1 MKGLSVENNQ
11 KEGFLIGN
19 YVTKLFPHEV
29 RRTHLGIAGMNPI
42 PLHDSSSRVQMFCS
56 HLGQKLVFHGVE
68 ENQIQS
74 GLEYE
79 FAKANF
85 RVAMPKRGR
94 ILAVIPRYGQAMGA
108 DAIRENP
115 ETFVIY
121 QDISDRNTIGTIDI
135 LSLERHFSYHPYF
148 GFDYKNGEGLKNLR
162 KDEVIEEDTVL
173 LETPTTSET
182 GGYKFGINAKVA
194 LMTLPE
200 VSEDGVIISESFAEK
215 LKFYKY
221 ETRYIEFGKDQF
233 PLNIYGDAENYKFL
247 PEIGERVRDDG
258 LLAVLREI
266 DDEMSLVD
274 QNVNTTRVVDHV
286 FDTKVHVV
294 GGGVVEDIVVIC
306 NDDSQNRITA
316 QTKQLEKYIVANTT
330 FDRRILSLHKEMV
343 KKYGQDNLP
352 YSGAFYQTVRQSL
365 ITTNMEG
372 KEKIALQHRKSQL
385 DHFRVIVV
393 VKKEIKPNYGF
404 KITNLGGCKGVVCGI
419 RKDEDMPIDQDG
431 NRADVIMDPK
441 AFVNRMT
448 MSGLITHFLTATARD
463 IAKRVRAKLGI
474 ELGEK
479 RWSGDRKIRQLVTSN
494 PGLVKECY
502 EYMLEFLRLCAPLQ
516 HERYEQEQFNSDMAL
531 SYMVTSCID
540 KMYLYTPL
548 EFSPEYAKNIPI
560 INEKFKPLKGPVQ
573 ITKLNGEKVWTK
585 ENVMIGDMYII
596 ELEKIGDDLSA
607 VASAKTQHHGVL
619 AQIGKQDKYSDS
631 IRNQPIKGIGE
642 PDGRL
647 FVAYC
652 PLPFIAEMMDRNNNP
667 IVHKEVITNSL
678 NSDKPT
684 NVQCLVDRKQFEY
697 GSTKP
702 IQFLDHLAACSGWKL
717 VYHSHKKAK
726 A

>member
-1 MKGLSVENNQ
+1 M
-11 KEGFLIGN
+11 
-19 YVTKLFPHEV
+19 
-29 RRTHLGIAGMNPI
+29 
-42 PLHDSSSRVQMFCS
+42 
-56 HLGQKLVFHGVE
+56 
-68 ENQIQS
+68 
-74 GLEYE
+74 
-79 FAKANF
+79 
-85 RVAMPKRGR
+85 
-94 ILAVIPRYGQAMGA
+94 
-108 DAIRENP
+108 
-115 ETFVIY
+115 
-121 QDISDRNTIGTIDI
+121 
-135 LSLERHFSYHPYF
+135 
-148 GFDYKNGEGLKNLR
+148 
-162 KDEVIEEDTVL
+162 
-173 LETPTTSET
+173 
-182 GGYKFGINAKVA
+182 
-194 LMTLPE
+194 
-200 VSEDGVIISESFAEK
+200 
-215 LKFYKY
+215 
-221 ETRYIEFGKDQF
+221 
-233 PLNIYGDAENYKFL
+233 
-247 PEIGERVRDDG
+247 
-258 LLAVLREI
+258 
-266 DDEMSLVD
+266 
-274 QNVNTTRVVDHV
+274 VDHV

-306 NDDSQNRITA
+306 NDDSQNRITT
-316 QTKQLEKYIVANTT
+316 QTKQLEKYIVANTA

-372 KEKIALQHRKSQL
+372 KEKITLQHRKSQL

-463 IAKRVRAKLGI
+463 IAKRVRVKLGI
-474 ELGEK
+474 EHGEK
-479 RWSGDRKIRQLVTSN
+479 RWSGDRKIRQLATSN

-573 ITKLNGEKVWTK
+573 ITKMNGEKVWTK
-585 ENVMIGDMYII
+585 EKVMIGDMYII

-667 IVHKEVITNSL
+667 IVHKELITNSL